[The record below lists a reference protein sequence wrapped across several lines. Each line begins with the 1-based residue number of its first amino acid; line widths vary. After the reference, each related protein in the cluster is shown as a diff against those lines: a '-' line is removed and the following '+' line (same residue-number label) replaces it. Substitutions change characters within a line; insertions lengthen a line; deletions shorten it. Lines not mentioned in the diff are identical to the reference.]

1 MIKIG
6 EFRTKAGHTHTV
18 RGDSFE
24 LGRPYEGK
32 IRLVVHDENGTY
44 EQRVFGV
51 CTSIY
56 GGFLPLIHY
65 SDKNNARVEV
75 FVNES
80 PDLWKYTFEVQVSK
94 IEKLNP

>member
-6 EFRTKAGHTHTV
+6 EFRTKAEHTHTV
-18 RGDSFE
+18 RSDSFE
-24 LGRPYEGK
+24 LGRPYQGK

-44 EQRVFGV
+44 EH
-51 CTSIY
+51 

-65 SDKNNARVEV
+65 SEKDDVIVEV
-75 FVNES
+75 FANENRN
-80 PDLWKYTFEVQVSK
+80 LWAYTFEVQVSK

>member
-32 IRLVVHDENGTY
+32 INLVVHDENGTY
-44 EQRVFGV
+44 EQGGV
-51 CTSIY
+51 
-56 GGFLPLIHY
+56 LPLIHY
-65 SDKNNARVEV
+65 SEKDDVRVEV